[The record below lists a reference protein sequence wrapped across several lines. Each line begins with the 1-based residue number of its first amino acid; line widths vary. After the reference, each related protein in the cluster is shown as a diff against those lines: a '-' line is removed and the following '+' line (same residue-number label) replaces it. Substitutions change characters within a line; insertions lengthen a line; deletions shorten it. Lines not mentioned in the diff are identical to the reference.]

1 MPKKFSLVDGDAL
14 CYTLATKSVADFSGA
29 CRFSPHSPNG
39 MHSVSAA
46 ARFFYAR
53 KREVLMKKRTF
64 YTELAYIL
72 GLVVLAFSAAL
83 MEASDLGVSMIV
95 APAYLLYLKL
105 SQAFAFFT
113 FGMAEYTL
121 QAALLIVM
129 VMVLGRFRLYYL
141 FSFITAVLYGLL
153 LDGSMAIVAL
163 LGVSGMAGRITC
175 FTAGVI
181 CCAVGVSLLFHT
193 YIAPEVYELF
203 VKEIA
208 AKYGRNINRVKTAYD
223 CISCL
228 IAVGMS
234 FAFFGLGHF
243 EGVKIGTVLCALVN
257 GALIGFFS
265 GAFEGKFEFKDA
277 TKLRKYFE

>member
-1 MPKKFSLVDGDAL
+1 M
-14 CYTLATKSVADFSGA
+14 
-29 CRFSPHSPNG
+29 
-39 MHSVSAA
+39 
-46 ARFFYAR
+46 
-53 KREVLMKKRTF
+53 KRRTF

-72 GLVVLAFSAAL
+72 GLIVLAFSAAL

-95 APAYLLYLKL
+95 APAYLLHLKL
-105 SQAFAFFT
+105 SQTFAFFT

-163 LGVSGMAGRITC
+163 LGVQHNGGRD
-175 FTAGVI
+175 
-181 CCAVGVSLLFHT
+181 
-193 YIAPEVYELF
+193 
-203 VKEIA
+203 
-208 AKYGRNINRVKTAYD
+208 INRVKTAYD

-234 FAFFGLGHF
+234 FAFFGFGHF

>member
-1 MPKKFSLVDGDAL
+1 
-14 CYTLATKSVADFSGA
+14 
-29 CRFSPHSPNG
+29 
-39 MHSVSAA
+39 
-46 ARFFYAR
+46 
-53 KREVLMKKRTF
+53 MKKRTF

-72 GLVVLAFSAAL
+72 GLIVLAFSAAL

-105 SQAFAFFT
+105 SQEFAFFT

-121 QAALLIVM
+121 QAVLLIVM

-208 AKYGRNINRVKTAYD
+208 AKYGRNINHVKTAYD

-257 GALIGFFS
+257 GALIGFSS

>member
-1 MPKKFSLVDGDAL
+1 M
-14 CYTLATKSVADFSGA
+14 
-29 CRFSPHSPNG
+29 
-39 MHSVSAA
+39 
-46 ARFFYAR
+46 
-53 KREVLMKKRTF
+53 KRRTF

-72 GLVVLAFSAAL
+72 GLIVLAFSAAL

-95 APAYLLYLKL
+95 APA
-105 SQAFAFFT
+105 
-113 FGMAEYTL
+113 
-121 QAALLIVM
+121 
-129 VMVLGRFRLYYL
+129 
-141 FSFITAVLYGLL
+141 FITAVLYGFL

>member
-1 MPKKFSLVDGDAL
+1 M
-14 CYTLATKSVADFSGA
+14 
-29 CRFSPHSPNG
+29 
-39 MHSVSAA
+39 
-46 ARFFYAR
+46 
-53 KREVLMKKRTF
+53 KRRTF

-72 GLVVLAFSAAL
+72 GLIVLAFSAAL

-95 APAYLLYLKL
+95 APAYLLHLKL
-105 SQAFAFFT
+105 SQTFAFFT

-208 AKYGRNINRVKTAYD
+208 AKYGRNI
-223 CISCL
+223 
-228 IAVGMS
+228 G
-234 FAFFGLGHF
+234 
-243 EGVKIGTVLCALVN
+243 GVLAH
-257 GALIGFFS
+257 IGFVDVRAADYRYRLHTGRLAEAACGCVRLGVLKSQCRGS
-265 GAFEGKFEFKDA
+265 GQNGRCQKRQSQQFCRSRQRCNLHPELFHHRAF
-277 TKLRKYFE
+277 LSSCS

>member
-1 MPKKFSLVDGDAL
+1 M
-14 CYTLATKSVADFSGA
+14 
-29 CRFSPHSPNG
+29 
-39 MHSVSAA
+39 
-46 ARFFYAR
+46 
-53 KREVLMKKRTF
+53 KRRTF

-72 GLVVLAFSAAL
+72 GLIVLAFSAAL

-105 SQAFAFFT
+105 SQTFVFFT

-163 LGVSGMAGRITC
+163 LGVRGMAGRITC
-175 FTAGVI
+175 FTTGVI

-203 VKEIA
+203 V
-208 AKYGRNINRVKTAYD
+208 
-223 CISCL
+223 
-228 IAVGMS
+228 
-234 FAFFGLGHF
+234 
-243 EGVKIGTVLCALVN
+243 
-257 GALIGFFS
+257 
-265 GAFEGKFEFKDA
+265 
-277 TKLRKYFE
+277 

>member
-1 MPKKFSLVDGDAL
+1 M
-14 CYTLATKSVADFSGA
+14 
-29 CRFSPHSPNG
+29 
-39 MHSVSAA
+39 
-46 ARFFYAR
+46 
-53 KREVLMKKRTF
+53 
-64 YTELAYIL
+64 
-72 GLVVLAFSAAL
+72 
-83 MEASDLGVSMIV
+83 
-95 APAYLLYLKL
+95 
-105 SQAFAFFT
+105 
-113 FGMAEYTL
+113 
-121 QAALLIVM
+121 
-129 VMVLGRFRLYYL
+129 
-141 FSFITAVLYGLL
+141 
-153 LDGSMAIVAL
+153 
-163 LGVSGMAGRITC
+163 SGMAGRITC

-234 FAFFGLGHF
+234 FAFFGFGHF

>member
-1 MPKKFSLVDGDAL
+1 
-14 CYTLATKSVADFSGA
+14 
-29 CRFSPHSPNG
+29 
-39 MHSVSAA
+39 
-46 ARFFYAR
+46 
-53 KREVLMKKRTF
+53 MKKRTF

-72 GLVVLAFSAAL
+72 GLIVLAFSAAL

-105 SQAFAFFT
+105 SQTFEFFT

-129 VMVLGRFRLYYL
+129 IIVLRRFRLYYL

-163 LGVSGMAGRITC
+163 LGVSGMAGRIIC
-175 FTAGVI
+175 FIAGAI

-208 AKYGRNINRVKTAYD
+208 AKYGRNINHVKTAYD

-234 FAFFGLGHF
+234 FAFFGFGHF

-257 GALIGFFS
+257 GTLIGFFS
-265 GAFEGKFEFKDA
+265 RALEGRFDFKDA